1 MEDFVWRGEVEAE
14 SPLEEREVEA
24 GIYPEESKV
33 ETESLPEESEGEAT
47 SPPEGGGLIGDIPVG
62 EITPN
67 PYQPRHEFDLD
78 KLRELAA
85 SVREKGV
92 IQPVVVRPMGDGY
105 ELIAGERRLRAAQE
119 VGLKKIPA
127 VIKDVSDG
135 EALEIALIENIQ
147 REELNPIDEAEAY
160 QQLINEFTLT
170 QEELA
175 KKVGKDRS
183 TITNSLRLLNL
194 PAVIQAQV
202 AGGMLSRGHA
212 RTLLGLANEA
222 IQVELSH
229 KIIKQELSVRKTEE
243 LVRKLTSP
251 EVSRETVYIERD
263 PNIVAI
269 EEEMTE
275 ILGSKVRI
283 KPGKDKG
290 RIEIEYYSAE
300 DLERLIERLRE

>member
-1 MEDFVWRGEVEAE
+1 MEDFVWRGEVKAE
-14 SPLEEREVEA
+14 SPLEEREAETGV
-24 GIYPEESKV
+24 YPKESPMA
-33 ETESLPEESEGEAT
+33 TESLPEKSEGEAA
-47 SPPEGGGLIGDIPVG
+47 PPRESGLIRDILVAA
-62 EITPN
+62 ITPN

-85 SVREKGV
+85 SMREKGV
-92 IQPVVVRPMGDGY
+92 IQPVVVRPKGEGY

-119 VGLKKIPA
+119 IGLEKLPA

-147 REELNPIDEAEAY
+147 REELNPIDEAKAY

-175 KKVGKDRS
+175 QKVGKNRS

-194 PAVIQAQV
+194 PVVIQAQV
-202 AGGMLSRGHA
+202 AGGVLSMGHA
-212 RTLLGLANEA
+212 RTILGLANEA
-222 IQVELSH
+222 MQVELSH

-251 EVSRETVYIERD
+251 EVSRETVSVERD
-263 PNIVAI
+263 PHIVAI

-275 ILGSKVRI
+275 ILGTKVRI
-283 KPGKDKG
+283 KPGRDKG
-290 RIEIEYYSAE
+290 RIEIEYYSAG